1 MRCILVCGSMPEER
15 CRCRRGRRRQP
26 LHCRAVVGKNEVVR
40 ELSACHAGLG
50 PSARLRPRKAAA
62 LWKLQPDIRG
72 PNKLRGSCTSARGYF
87 LRVCIRAQGMTGLH
101 KWKCGQDLGRV
112 AVAGA
117 ARGAARRLGLNV
129 RVAPDLARPTHNPLG
144 LNRARCT
151 KHLKPKGRLYA
162 RASMHR

>member
-129 RVAPDLARPTHNPLG
+129 RVAPDLARPTPQSTG
-144 LNRARCT
+144 FEPCT
-151 KHLKPKGRLYA
+151 LHKTFETKGPALCASIYA
-162 RASMHR
+162 